1 MSLKFNG
8 TFHDLKACV
17 CLTGQDGNWRNVN
30 NKRQKQ
36 FRTDKGVILNWY
48 QSTGTVHFQNQER
61 DPKMKFVRK
70 FIAAA
75 ESENRLASRDT
86 GKSTN
91 LKQQNAAL
99 RDLVEKLESKL
110 ARLSRA

>member
-1 MSLKFNG
+1 MSMKFG
-8 TFHDLKACV
+8 GAFQDLKKCIS
-17 CLTGQDGNWRNVN
+17 LTRHGGDWRDTN
-30 NKRQKQ
+30 NGKQKQ